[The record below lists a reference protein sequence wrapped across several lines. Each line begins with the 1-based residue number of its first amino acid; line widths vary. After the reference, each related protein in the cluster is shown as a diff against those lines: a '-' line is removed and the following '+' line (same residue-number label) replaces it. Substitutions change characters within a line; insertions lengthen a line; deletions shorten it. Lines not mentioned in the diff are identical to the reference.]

1 MQCEMRLGSALPM
14 CQDSD
19 LDSKGEIMHS
29 KNNQNYNSCF
39 LKEICGRKKGKS
51 IAKDKICYFHT

>member
-1 MQCEMRLGSALPM
+1 MQCEMRLGSSLPM

-51 IAKDKICYFHT
+51 IAKDKI